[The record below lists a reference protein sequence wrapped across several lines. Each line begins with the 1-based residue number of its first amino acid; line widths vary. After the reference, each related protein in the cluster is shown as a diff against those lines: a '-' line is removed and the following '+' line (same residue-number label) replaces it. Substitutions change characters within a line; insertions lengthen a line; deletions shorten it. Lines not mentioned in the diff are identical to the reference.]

1 MLASVVPLQTVVEDV
16 VQQVPTQV
24 WLAVIVLAVGVL
36 LGYVAMHAAR
46 RLLVRFSVPAVI
58 EGTTFE
64 RTAND
69 IGTSTV
75 AIIAQLVGYFVFIIA
90 VIAALTVAEV
100 DFAVPFWNS
109 AAAYVPRVF
118 LAAVVVVVGV
128 VVGDKVELLIAERL
142 RGVKLPQ
149 VGVIPAVGKY
159 SVFYVAALI
168 ALSQL
173 GVATL
178 ALLIL
183 LAAYLFAVVLFT
195 GIALFALLSSSAAGA
210 YLLLNQPYGIGDR
223 IRVGDRQGIVQEMD
237 LFVTHVENDGEGEEY
252 IIPNRRVFEEGVVR
266 IRS

>member
-1 MLASVVPLQTVVEDV
+1 MSLAPASLQTTVEDLV
-16 VQQVPTQV
+16 SLVPTQV
-24 WLAVIVLAVGVL
+24 WLAIVVFAVGVI
-36 LGYVAMHAAR
+36 LGYLAMLAAK
-46 RLLVRFSVPAVI
+46 RLLVRFDVPATI

-64 RTAND
+64 RTAQD
-69 IGTSTV
+69 VGTSTV
-75 AIIAQLVGYFVFIIA
+75 SIIAQLVGYFVFLIA

-128 VVGDKVELLIAERL
+128 VVGDKVELMIAERL

-149 VGVIPAVGKY
+149 VGIIPAIGKY
-159 SVFYVAALI
+159 SVFYVAGLI

-178 ALLIL
+178 ALIVL
-183 LAAYLFAVVLFT
+183 LAAYLFALVFFS

-210 YLLLNQPYGIGDR
+210 YLLLNQPYGIGDE

-237 LFVTHVENDGEGEEY
+237 LFVTHVESESEEY
-252 IIPNRRVFEEGVVR
+252 IIPNRRVFDEGVVR